1 MSKNP
6 VITIDGP
13 AGAGKSTVSRILAE
27 RFSYI
32 YLDTGALYRAF
43 AYKVKKAGVAPED
56 DKGLTNIGQT
66 ANILLQYKHGGLFV
80 LLDGNNITDKIRTEE
95 ISILASTI
103 SARPCVRQ
111 ALLAM
116 QREVAVSGGVVAEGR
131 DMGTVVFP
139 DADYKF
145 FLHASIAERAKR
157 RFLELSAR
165 EGYCDYEQL
174 EKDMITRDKQD
185 RERNI
190 APLKPAPDAVFIDS
204 TGMTVAEVVDK
215 ITGFIHLPIRA

>member
-1 MSKNP
+1 MLKNP

-13 AGAGKSTVSRILAE
+13 AGAGKSTVGRVLAK
-27 RFSYI
+27 RFSFI
-32 YLDTGALYRAF
+32 YLDTGALYRAY
-43 AYKVKKAGVAPED
+43 AYKVKKAGISSD
-56 DKGLTNIGQT
+56 DEKGLTTIGQT
-66 ANILLQYKHGGLFV
+66 ADIRLQYRHDGHVL
-80 LLDGNNITDKIRTEE
+80 LLDGKNITDEIRTEE

-116 QREVAVSGGVVAEGR
+116 QREIAVLGGVVADGR

-145 FLHASIAERAKR
+145 FIDASVAERARR
-157 RFLELSAR
+157 RFLELSSR
-165 EGYCDYEQL
+165 QGYCDYEQL
-174 EKDMITRDKQD
+174 EKDMIIRDKQD
-185 RERNI
+185 RERKI
-190 APLKPAPDAVFIDS
+190 APLKPAQDAVFIDS

-215 ITGFIHLPIRA
+215 IAGFIHIPIPE